1 MECTGSESKR
11 GEPNLRPTRLLNQNE
26 GHLLQAVPP
35 SDKNQGLCTVSAS
48 KYMIEVMKTQT
59 VITANV
65 DDGVQIAQEEMVSV
79 SMTFLHR
86 QKH

>member
-1 MECTGSESKR
+1 
-11 GEPNLRPTRLLNQNE
+11 
-26 GHLLQAVPP
+26 
-35 SDKNQGLCTVSAS
+35 
-48 KYMIEVMKTQT
+48 MIEVMKTQT